1 MNAATGSSRG
11 RGRTGTAFCRGTA
24 LCTASRTSRRCTP
37 NFRAT
42 PWIVPRPNS
51 YSRRICSNSS
61 TVAFLRRISP
71 LPTVHFVPRAYAAAA
86 QGGPFPTIELGQTR
100 VSKTRAS
107 SRPFSRGDG
116 PPCAGGLAEELLDV
130 PPNERPVEVSLCV
143 LPQAWAAVPDAGR
156 VVGVAIGACQRGD
169 SLGEVLDLKRWWN
182 ADSGGAATA
191 G

>member
-1 MNAATGSSRG
+1 
-11 RGRTGTAFCRGTA
+11 RGTA

-71 LPTVHFVPRAYAAAA
+71 LPTVHLVPRAYAAAA

-100 VSKTRAS
+100 VSKTTGLAGGVLTHDQRLGAPQS
-107 SRPFSRGDG
+107 GAAAEG
-116 PPCAGGLAEELLDV
+116 PPGRYLPGRTRADRGSRARAPPPGTCPADATDGLV
-130 PPNERPVEVSLCV
+130 
-143 LPQAWAAVPDAGR
+143 
-156 VVGVAIGACQRGD
+156 
-169 SLGEVLDLKRWWN
+169 
-182 ADSGGAATA
+182 
-191 G
+191 